1 MIDTF
6 VYGWNRKVKRKRNKP
21 YNHRDCVAMQSRWL
35 YASFRLLCLASLLCN
50 LHNGDFGVAHVGR
63 GRRRDG
69 EDFVVLLNNDENEKN
84 ALCLLFLVVFCDKMY
99 FSKGSLNVDV
109 PIALQ
114 SRGLSLP
121 SLYDRIG
128 GKTGDRVGG
137 WNNTLIHR
145 FFVSGQSSQKHRLR
159 ATNAVSYY
167 VMPNGILIGHSFCRF
182 FVSIGEGRFA
192 EPKAAIKILSRWR
205 KNHVEL

>member
-21 YNHRDCVAMQSRWL
+21 YNHRDCVVMQSRWL
-35 YASFRLLCLASLLCN
+35 YASFRLLCLSSLLCN
-50 LHNGDFGVAHVGR
+50 LHNGDFGVAHIGR

-69 EDFVVLLNNDENEKN
+69 ERFFVLLKMTK
-84 ALCLLFLVVFCDKMY
+84 LCYAYCVWVVFYGSIY
-99 FSKGSLNVDV
+99 FSKGSMNVDV

-114 SRGLSLP
+114 SRGLFLP

-167 VMPNGILIGHSFCRF
+167 VMPDGILIGHSFCRF
-182 FVSIGEGRFA
+182 FCV
-192 EPKAAIKILSRWR
+192 
-205 KNHVEL
+205 HQ